1 MPRIDLD
8 VNFPILIIVLS
19 ILLIAVVEGGRIS
32 ELVYHKSGS
41 VGRVFF
47 SFVFLIGGIFIIF
60 GLLTAPAAFRK
71 VAYVT
76 MTVGVLIV
84 LANAI
89 GYFADGK
96 LDSFAFSEV
105 ISGILI
111 IAGGILLVLTNKESI
126 FS

>member
-1 MPRIDLD
+1 MPKIDLD

-32 ELVYHKSGS
+32 ELVYHKNGS
-41 VGRVFF
+41 IGRVFF
-47 SFVFLIGGIFIIF
+47 SFIFLIGGIFIIF
-60 GLLTAPAAFRK
+60 GLLTAPAALRK

-76 MTVGVLIV
+76 ITVGVLIV
-84 LANAI
+84 LASII
-89 GYFADGK
+89 GYFVDGK
-96 LDSFAFSEV
+96 LDSLAFSEV

-111 IAGGILLVLTNKESI
+111 ISGGLLLMLTNKESI